1 MDDWRSSAIPGE
13 EDWRSSAIPGEED
26 MWMTGGLVQ
35 YQVRK
40 TCG

>member
-1 MDDWRSSAIPGE
+1 MDDWRSSP
-13 EDWRSSAIPGEED
+13 IPGEED
-26 MWMTGGLVQ
+26 MWMTGDRVQ